1 MKYKIILL
9 LFLFTSLTVSSQKKY
24 FFDYIIEYKF
34 QKDPASKVEKLYLL
48 TNSKDDTY
56 ECRVYE
62 EDSLNFRIDFI
73 DEIGIRSNS
82 IIDKSEF
89 FKAETISLL
98 CESIHYQKEKY
109 KYDSGRFDFINKKDT
124 LINGV
129 YYKNY
134 EMKHRKIKNA
144 RKYKRGISYYIVE
157 NNTEFHLPLLIFSGV
172 FDVRETSKNIP
183 NGIAKEIFSLSYDK
197 KQYEFVYKLLQYVKI
212 KKYFIIPENCD
223 PNASIPLKFEFKFK

>member
-1 MKYKIILL
+1 M
-9 LFLFTSLTVSSQKKY
+9 TSQKKY

-34 QKDPASKVEKLYLL
+34 QKNQTSKVEKRYLL

-73 DEIGIRSNS
+73 DEKGIRSNS

-89 FKAETISLL
+89 FKAESITLL

-109 KYDSGRFDFINKKDT
+109 KYDSGRFDFMNKKDT
-124 LINGV
+124 LINGI
-129 YYKNY
+129 YYKKY
-134 EMKHRKIKNA
+134 EMKYREIKNA
-144 RKYKRGISYYIVE
+144 RKYNRGISYYIVE
-157 NNTEFHLPLLIFSGV
+157 NNTEFHLPLMMFSGV

-197 KQYEFVYKLLQYVKI
+197 KQFEFVYKLLQFVKI
-212 KKYFIIPENCD
+212 KKYIITPKNCN
-223 PNASIPLKFEFKFK
+223 PYKSVPLKLIIK

>member
-1 MKYKIILL
+1 M
-9 LFLFTSLTVSSQKKY
+9 SSQKKY

-34 QKDPASKVEKLYLL
+34 QANQTSKVEKRYLL

-62 EDSLNFRIDFI
+62 EDSLNFRIDFT
-73 DEIGIRSNS
+73 DEKGICSNS

-109 KYDSGRFDFINKKDT
+109 KYDSGRFDFMNKKDT
-124 LINGV
+124 LINGF

-134 EMKHRKIKNA
+134 VMKYRKIANA

-157 NNTEFHLPLLIFSGV
+157 NNTEFHLPLMMFSGV
-172 FDVRETSKNIP
+172 FDVRETSRDIP

-223 PNASIPLKFEFKFK
+223 HNALMPLKFKQSF

>member
-9 LFLFTSLTVSSQKKY
+9 LFLLSSLTVSSQKKY

-34 QKDPASKVEKLYLL
+34 QANQTSKVERRYLL

-62 EDSLNFRIDFI
+62 EDSLNFSIDFR
-73 DEIGIRSNS
+73 DEKGIRSNS

-98 CESIHYQKEKY
+98 CESIHYQKERH

-124 LINGV
+124 LINGI

-134 EMKHRKIKNA
+134 AMKYNKIA
-144 RKYKRGISYYIVE
+144 ESRKYNRGISHYVIE
-157 NNTEFHLPLLIFSGV
+157 NNTEFHLPLMMFSGV
-172 FDVRETSKNIP
+172 FDVCETSKNIP
-183 NGIAKEIFSLSYDK
+183 NGIAKEIFTLSYDK
-197 KQYEFVYKLLQYVKI
+197 KQYVFVYKLLQFVKI
-212 KKYFIIPENCD
+212 KKYIIIPKNCN
-223 PNASIPLKFEFKFK
+223 PYKSIPLKLIFK

>member
-9 LFLFTSLTVSSQKKY
+9 LFLLSSLNIYCQKKY

-34 QKDPASKVEKLYLL
+34 QKDPASKVEKRYLL

-62 EDSLNFRIDFI
+62 EDSLNFSIDFR
-73 DEIGIRSNS
+73 DEKGIRSNS

-89 FKAETISLL
+89 FKAETISLS

-124 LINGV
+124 LINDV

-144 RKYKRGISYYIVE
+144 RKFKRGISYYIVE

-223 PNASIPLKFEFKFK
+223 PNASIPLNFEFKFK

>member
-9 LFLFTSLTVSSQKKY
+9 LFLLSSFTMTSQKKY

-34 QKDPASKVEKLYLL
+34 QKNQTSKVEKRYLL

-73 DEIGIRSNS
+73 DEKGIRSNS

-89 FKAETISLL
+89 FKAESITLL

-109 KYDSGRFDFINKKDT
+109 KYDSGRFDFMNKKDT

-134 EMKHRKIKNA
+134 EMKYREIKNA
-144 RKYKRGISYYIVE
+144 RKYNRGISYYIVE
-157 NNTEFHLPLLIFSGV
+157 NNTEFHLPLMMFSGV
-172 FDVRETSKNIP
+172 FDGRETSKNIP

-197 KQYEFVYKLLQYVKI
+197 KQYEFVYKLLQFVKI
-212 KKYFIIPENCD
+212 KKYIITPKNCN
-223 PNASIPLKFEFKFK
+223 PYKPVPLKLIIK